1 MSLWHASIVTFGI
14 YSNFQM
20 TPLTPRIIF
29 YMVLPTILWA
39 GNAIVG
45 RLAVGTISPIML
57 NSIRWSLA
65 ALILLPLGWRI
76 FKSNSVLW
84 QNKVRFLLLGLLG
97 VGSYNSLLYL
107 SLETS
112 TPINVTL
119 IGGSMPMW
127 MLLIGALFYQQKAQA
142 RQMFGAVISL
152 LGVVIVLS
160 RGDLLSILDVKL
172 VIGDLFILLATILW
186 GFYSWMLSH
195 PGKSAERQWHWAE
208 FLLAQVV
215 FGVFWSITFLSYEVA
230 LDAVQLEINVWT
242 VLLLI
247 YIAIGPSLI
256 AYRCWGLGVSA
267 VGPSLAAFFANL
279 IPLFAAIMSAALLGE
294 APQIFHGVAFL
305 LIVAGILISSKK
317 KID

>member
-1 MSLWHASIVTFGI
+1 
-14 YSNFQM
+14 M
-20 TPLTPRIIF
+20 TPLTPRVIF

-65 ALILLPLGWRI
+65 ALILLPLGWRV
-76 FKSNSVLW
+76 FKTNSVLW
-84 QNKVRFLLLGLLG
+84 QNKIRFLLLGLLG

-160 RGDLLSILDVKL
+160 RGDLLSILNVKL
-172 VIGDLFILLATILW
+172 VIGDLLDRKSTRLN
-186 GFYSWMLSH
+186 SSH
-195 PGKSAERQWHWAE
+195 SQQSRMPSSA
-208 FLLAQVV
+208 
-215 FGVFWSITFLSYEVA
+215 
-230 LDAVQLEINVWT
+230 
-242 VLLLI
+242 
-247 YIAIGPSLI
+247 
-256 AYRCWGLGVSA
+256 
-267 VGPSLAAFFANL
+267 
-279 IPLFAAIMSAALLGE
+279 
-294 APQIFHGVAFL
+294 
-305 LIVAGILISSKK
+305 
-317 KID
+317 

>member
-1 MSLWHASIVTFGI
+1 
-14 YSNFQM
+14 M
-20 TPLTPRIIF
+20 TPLTPRIVF

-45 RLAVGTISPIML
+45 RLAVGAISPIML
-57 NSIRWSLA
+57 NTIRWSLA
-65 ALILLPLGWRI
+65 ALILMPLGWKV
-76 FKSNSVLW
+76 FKTNSVLW
-84 QNKVRFLLLGLLG
+84 QNKIRFLWLGLLG

-142 RQMFGAVISL
+142 RQMVGAVISL

-160 RGDLLSILDVKL
+160 RGDLLSILNVKL

-195 PGKSAERQWHWAE
+195 PGKSTERHWHWAE

-215 FGVFWSITFLSYEVA
+215 FGVFWSATFLGFEVA
-230 LDAVQLEINVWT
+230 IDAVQLEINFWT

-317 KID
+317 QAS